1 MDSERYTGN
10 KITGQRLLE
19 NVPQKSGG
27 EIVRS
32 LKRRLTC
39 TELGSHGIKKMKVL
53 KDNTVLPECRCEEQG
68 TNYNPKIV
76 IKYVRKDMD
85 EDELIDD
92 LTSHNEFIKAALG
105 DKNVNC
111 SIKIIKKIDYI
122 YPIRRLD
129 KEIWVIQV
137 IPEIFKAVMKAG
149 QVVVDF
155 MTAKVEEY
163 NEFIQCRK
171 CCKFGHTQ
179 SRCHGQLRCFKCG
192 GCHKGYRCYS
202 YSARCINC
210 LNDNKVNRNEIGHH
224 ATSTKC
230 PIYLRKLAN
239 FRKTLQEKLIYA

>member
-10 KITGQRLLE
+10 KITGQRLFE
-19 NVPQKSGG
+19 IMPRKSGG

-39 TELGSHGIKKMKVL
+39 TELGNHGIKKIKVL
-53 KDNTVLPECRCEEQG
+53 KDHTVLHERRNEEQE
-68 TNYNPKIV
+68 TKNNPKIV

-92 LTSHNEFIKAALG
+92 LLCYNIFIKAALG
-105 DKNVNC
+105 DKNVKF
-111 SIKIIKKIDYI
+111 SIKVIKKIDFI

-155 MTAKVEEY
+155 MIAKVEEY
-163 NEFIQCRK
+163 NELIQCRK
-171 CCKFGHTQ
+171 CCKFGHSQ
-179 SRCHGQLRCFKCG
+179 SRCYGQLRCFKCG
-192 GCHKGYRCYS
+192 GCHKGYGCYS

-210 LNDNKVNRNEIGHH
+210 INDGKTNRKEIGHH

-230 PIYLRKLAN
+230 PIYLRNLGN
-239 FRKTLQEKLIYA
+239 FRKPLQE